1 MKIIQITDLHIYST
15 DEVINGVDTRANF
28 LNTLKKIQE
37 LDYHFLVITGD
48 LCFSDGD
55 IEVYRWIKQKL
66 SEFGIENYYVIG
78 GNHDDVSAIAEV
90 FSLENKLKEDE
101 LYYFVEPNF
110 IFLDTV
116 KGYCNENQLEWFG
129 EKMKSIKNTNPIIFM
144 HHPPFRADVYHM
156 DGKYYFKQSSRFE
169 DICKTNDN
177 VSYVFCGHYHNE
189 ITLIKDNIN
198 MFITPSTYLQIY
210 MYSESFKVD
219 HRIPAFRIIDIEEN
233 KVRTTVRYLLE

>member
-1 MKIIQITDLHIYST
+1 MRIIQITDLHIYSK

-28 LNTLKKIQE
+28 LNILKKIQE
-37 LDYHFLVITGD
+37 LEYDFLVITGD

-55 IEVYRWIKQKL
+55 IEVYKWIKQKL
-66 SEFGIENYYVIG
+66 SEFGVEKYYVIG

-90 FSLENKLKEDE
+90 FNIKEHLNDDE

-116 KGYCNENQLEWFG
+116 KGYCNDKQLVWLS
-129 EKMKSIKNTNPIIFM
+129 EKIKNIAHKNSIVFM
-144 HHPPFRADVYHM
+144 HHPPFKADVYHM
-156 DGKYYFKQSSRFE
+156 DGKYYFKQSSKFE
-169 DICKTNDN
+169 EICNIN
-177 VSYVFCGHYHNE
+177 HNASYVFCGHYHNE
-189 ITLIKDNIN
+189 ITLTKGNVN

-219 HRIPAFRIIDIEEN
+219 HRIPAFRIVDIEDN